1 MSNSKDAVRK
11 ILDAVKADKRTS
23 LTAPEGKLVC
33 DAYGIPVP
41 KEGVA
46 KSAAEAAKIA
56 TDMGFPVVMKIVSP
70 DILHKTEAG
79 GVMVGVKTAAD
90 AEKNYATILANAK
103 KYKADAKIEGIQ
115 VQQMLL
121 GGQEVIIGAV
131 TDGSFGK
138 LVAFGLGGVLVE
150 VLKDITFRLA
160 PATKEDALSMLDG
173 IQAHEMLKGVRGSD
187 PANRD
192 AIADIIVN
200 VSKLITDFPE
210 IAEMD
215 LNPVFATKSNAIAA
229 DVRIVVDFEPKP
241 PRPRP
246 NHDDIVRQMNRIMK
260 PKSVAVIG
268 ASAENGKIGNSVMKN
283 LINGGYKGEIY
294 PIHPK
299 ADEIMGKKVYKS
311 VKDVPGEV
319 DIAVFAIPANFVA
332 GALIEC
338 GEKKVVGAILIPSG
352 YAETGNIKG
361 QEEIQAIGQKY
372 GIRLM
377 GPNIYGFYYTH
388 ANLCATFCTAYDV
401 KGSAA
406 LSSQSG
412 GIGMAIIGFSRSA
425 KMGVSAIVG
434 LGNKSD
440 IDEDDLLTFFE
451 QDDNTQIIAQHC
463 EDLKDGR
470 AFAEVAKRVS
480 KKKPIVVLKA
490 GRTSAGAK
498 AASSHTG
505 ALAGNDKIYEDVF
518 NQSGVIRA
526 RSLRDML
533 EFARGIPVL
542 PTPKG
547 ENVVIITGAGG
558 SGVLLSDACIDN
570 NLQADDDPAGSR
582 CGVPQV
588 HPAVRRGRQPGRHHR
603 RRAADH
609 LRQHRQARARR
620 PAHPFADP
628 RLLAHH
634 RDAADGVCEE
644 HGRGEE
650 RDEGQGHR
658 EADRGLA
665 GRRHRGRGSRRL
677 SLPERHR
684 RLRLLDRNSGRG
696 ARREVQVGARRGP
709 AVSVNS
715 SHSGMRASRGPG
727 MRIPGS
733 RCARTGMHGNQAR
746 FAFQPSRCHRPIQ
759 RRGDGEA
766 GAGRQRIDHEILKSG
781 MPARRPELQNLDH
794 ADHHDGDRC
803 REQPVPRIG
812 QAEAS
817 PTRTKAS
824 ACSPSWPRSECG
836 RKRGGPSVAKV
847 TAAARSQAMILR
859 MMVIATG

>member
-1 MSNSKDAVRK
+1 MSNPKDAVRK

-41 KEGVA
+41 REGVA
-46 KSAAEAAKIA
+46 KSAAEAAKLA
-56 TDMGFPVVMKIVSP
+56 ADMGFPVVMKIVSP

-90 AEKNYATILANAK
+90 AEENYETILANAK

-150 VLKDITFRLA
+150 VLKDITFRMA
-160 PATKEDALSMLDG
+160 PATRQDALSMLDG

-187 PANRD
+187 PVDRD

-200 VSKLITDFPE
+200 VSRLVTDFPE

-215 LNPVFATKSNAIAA
+215 LNPVFATKSNATAA
-229 DVRIVVDFEPKP
+229 DVRIVVDFAPKP

-268 ASAENGKIGNSVMKN
+268 ASSENGKIGNSVMKN
-283 LINGGYKGEIY
+283 LINGGYRGEIY

-299 ADEIMGKKVYKS
+299 ADEILGKKVYKS
-311 VKDVPGEV
+311 VKDIPGEV
-319 DIAVFAIPANFVA
+319 DIAVFAIPASLVA
-332 GALIEC
+332 GALTEC

-570 NLQADDDPAGSR
+570 KLSLMTIPPDLDAAFRKFIPPFGAAGNPVDITGGEPPITYVNTVKLGLEDPRIHSLILGYWHTIVTPPMVFARNMVEIKNAMKAKGIEKPIVASLAGDIE
-582 CGVPQV
+582 VEE
-588 HPAVRRGRQPGRHHR
+588 
-603 RRAADH
+603 AADY
-609 LRQHRQARARR
+609 LYQNGIVAYAYSTEI
-620 PAHPFADP
+620 PVAVLGAKYKW
-628 RLLAHH
+628 A
-634 RDAADGVCEE
+634 
-644 HGRGEE
+644 
-650 RDEGQGHR
+650 
-658 EADRGLA
+658 
-665 GRRHRGRGSRRL
+665 
-677 SLPERHR
+677 
-684 RLRLLDRNSGRG
+684 RG
-696 ARREVQVGARRGP
+696 AG
-709 AVSVNS
+709 
-715 SHSGMRASRGPG
+715 
-727 MRIPGS
+727 
-733 RCARTGMHGNQAR
+733 
-746 FAFQPSRCHRPIQ
+746 
-759 RRGDGEA
+759 
-766 GAGRQRIDHEILKSG
+766 L
-781 MPARRPELQNLDH
+781 L
-794 ADHHDGDRC
+794 
-803 REQPVPRIG
+803 
-812 QAEAS
+812 
-817 PTRTKAS
+817 
-824 ACSPSWPRSECG
+824 
-836 RKRGGPSVAKV
+836 
-847 TAAARSQAMILR
+847 
-859 MMVIATG
+859 

>member
-1 MSNSKDAVRK
+1 MSHSKDAVRK
-11 ILDAVKADKRTS
+11 ILDAVKADKRSS

-46 KSAAEAAKIA
+46 KSAVDAVKLASG
-56 TDMGFPVVMKIVSP
+56 MGFPVVMKIVSP

-79 GVMVGVKTAAD
+79 GVMVGVKTAED
-90 AEKNYATILANAK
+90 VEKNYATILANAK

-160 PATKEDALSMLDG
+160 PATKQDALSMLDG

-200 VSKLITDFPE
+200 VSQLVSDFPE
-210 IAEMD
+210 ISEMD
-215 LNPVFATKSNAIAA
+215 LNPVFATKADAIAA
-229 DVRIVVDFEPKP
+229 DVRIVVDFAPPP

-260 PKSVAVIG
+260 PKAVAVIG
-268 ASAENGKIGNSVMKN
+268 ASAENGKIGISVMKN

-311 VKDVPGEV
+311 VKDVPGEI

-332 GALIEC
+332 AALTEC

-352 YAETGNIKG
+352 YAETGNMKG

-372 GIRLM
+372 GIGLM
-377 GPNIYGFYYTH
+377 GPNIYGFYFTH
-388 ANLCATFCTAYDV
+388 ANLGATFCTAYDV

-440 IDEDDLLTFFE
+440 IDEDDLLAFFE
-451 QDDNTQIIAQHC
+451 QDPNTNLIAQHC

-470 AFAEVAKRVS
+470 AFAEAAKRVS
-480 KKKPIVVLKA
+480 KKKPVIVLKA

-498 AASSHTG
+498 AAASHTG
-505 ALAGNDKIYEDVF
+505 ALAGNDKIYEDVLK
-518 NQSGVIRA
+518 QSGVVRA
-526 RSLRDML
+526 RSLRQLL

-547 ENVVIITGAGG
+547 ENILIITGAGG
-558 SGVLLSDACIDN
+558 SGVLLSDSVVDN
-570 NLQADDDPAGSR
+570 GLSLMSMPPDLDKAFRKFIPPFGAAGNPVDITGGEPPITYVNTVKLGLSDER
-582 CGVPQV
+582 IHALILGYWHTIVTPPMV
-588 HPAVRRGRQPGRHHR
+588 F
-603 RRAADH
+603 
-609 LRQHRQARARR
+609 ARNM
-620 PAHPFADP
+620 
-628 RLLAHH
+628 
-634 RDAADGVCEE
+634 VEVKKE
-644 HGRGEE
+644 M
-650 RDEGQGHR
+650 
-658 EADRGLA
+658 EAKGFVKPIVASLA
-665 GRRHRGRGSRRL
+665 GDVEVEEAAEYLYQNGIPAYAYSTEMPVEVLGAKYKWA
-677 SLPERHR
+677 
-684 RLRLLDRNSGRG
+684 RG
-696 ARREVQVGARRGP
+696 AG
-709 AVSVNS
+709 
-715 SHSGMRASRGPG
+715 
-727 MRIPGS
+727 
-733 RCARTGMHGNQAR
+733 
-746 FAFQPSRCHRPIQ
+746 
-759 RRGDGEA
+759 
-766 GAGRQRIDHEILKSG
+766 L
-781 MPARRPELQNLDH
+781 L
-794 ADHHDGDRC
+794 
-803 REQPVPRIG
+803 
-812 QAEAS
+812 
-817 PTRTKAS
+817 
-824 ACSPSWPRSECG
+824 
-836 RKRGGPSVAKV
+836 
-847 TAAARSQAMILR
+847 
-859 MMVIATG
+859 

>member
-1 MSNSKDAVRK
+1 MSHSKDAVRK

-46 KSAAEAAKIA
+46 TSAAEAAKIA

-79 GVMVGVKTAAD
+79 GVMVGVKTADD
-90 AEKNYATILANAK
+90 AEKSYAAILANAK
-103 KYKADAKIEGIQ
+103 KYKSDARIEGIQ

-160 PATKEDALSMLDG
+160 PATKQDALSMLDG

-200 VSKLITDFPE
+200 VSQLITDFPE
-210 IAEMD
+210 ISEMD
-215 LNPVFATKSNAIAA
+215 LNPVFATKASAIAA
-229 DVRIVVDFEPKP
+229 DVRIVVDFAQPAS
-241 PRPRP
+241 RPRP
-246 NHDDIVRQMNRIMK
+246 NHDDIVRQMNSIMK
-260 PKSVAVIG
+260 PRAVAVIG
-268 ASAENGKIGNSVMKN
+268 ASAESGKIGNSVMKN

-299 ADEIMGKKVYKS
+299 VDEIMGKKVYKS
-311 VKDVPGEV
+311 VKDVPGDI
-319 DIAVFAIPANFVA
+319 DIAVFAIPASLVA
-332 GALIEC
+332 LALIEC
-338 GEKKVVGAILIPSG
+338 GEKKIVGAILIPSG
-352 YAETGNIKG
+352 YAETGNVKG

-570 NLQADDDPAGSR
+570 KLSLMTIPPDLDAAFRKFIPPFGAAGNPVDITGGEPPITYVNTVKLGLEDPRIHALILGYWHTIVTPPMVFARNMVEVKNEMKAKGIEKPIVASLAGDIE
-582 CGVPQV
+582 VEE
-588 HPAVRRGRQPGRHHR
+588 
-603 RRAADH
+603 AADY
-609 LRQHRQARARR
+609 LYQNGIVAYAYSTEI
-620 PAHPFADP
+620 PVAVLGAKYKW
-628 RLLAHH
+628 A
-634 RDAADGVCEE
+634 
-644 HGRGEE
+644 
-650 RDEGQGHR
+650 
-658 EADRGLA
+658 
-665 GRRHRGRGSRRL
+665 
-677 SLPERHR
+677 
-684 RLRLLDRNSGRG
+684 RG
-696 ARREVQVGARRGP
+696 AG
-709 AVSVNS
+709 
-715 SHSGMRASRGPG
+715 
-727 MRIPGS
+727 
-733 RCARTGMHGNQAR
+733 
-746 FAFQPSRCHRPIQ
+746 
-759 RRGDGEA
+759 
-766 GAGRQRIDHEILKSG
+766 L
-781 MPARRPELQNLDH
+781 L
-794 ADHHDGDRC
+794 
-803 REQPVPRIG
+803 
-812 QAEAS
+812 
-817 PTRTKAS
+817 
-824 ACSPSWPRSECG
+824 
-836 RKRGGPSVAKV
+836 
-847 TAAARSQAMILR
+847 
-859 MMVIATG
+859 